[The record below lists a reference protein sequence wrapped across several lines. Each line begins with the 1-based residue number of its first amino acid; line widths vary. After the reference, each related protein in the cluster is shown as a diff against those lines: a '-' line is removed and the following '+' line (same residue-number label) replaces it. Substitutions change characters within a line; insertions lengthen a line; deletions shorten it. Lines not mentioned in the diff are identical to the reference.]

1 MLHKINNRG
10 EIVIKVRKADPK
22 DVEGIAKV
30 CKDGYWATYAELF
43 SKEYITRIISAF
55 YNRERIHREVTE
67 TSREW
72 GGYFV
77 AIENDE
83 VVGAIGGGIIN
94 DTTSEVFVLYINPD
108 RRNEGIG
115 TKLLDVLTKQ
125 QKEEFAA
132 SKQWVSVAK
141 GNQKGIPFYE
151 AKGFIFKKEQHTY
164 GNVEGYNYTSLR
176 YCREI

>member
-1 MLHKINNRG
+1 MI
-10 EIVIKVRKADPK
+10 EVRKAEPK

-30 CKDGYWATYAELF
+30 CRDGYWATYEDLC
-43 SKEYITRIISAF
+43 SKEYITRIISTF

-77 AIENDE
+77 AIDNDE
-83 VVGAIGGGIIN
+83 VVGAIGGGMIN
-94 DTTSEVFVLYINPD
+94 DTAGEVFVFYISPD

-132 SKQWVSVAK
+132 SEQWVSVAK
-141 GNQKGIPFYE
+141 GNQKESHSMKRKDLFLRKNKI
-151 AKGFIFKKEQHTY
+151 HTAM
-164 GNVEGYNYTSLR
+164 
-176 YCREI
+176 